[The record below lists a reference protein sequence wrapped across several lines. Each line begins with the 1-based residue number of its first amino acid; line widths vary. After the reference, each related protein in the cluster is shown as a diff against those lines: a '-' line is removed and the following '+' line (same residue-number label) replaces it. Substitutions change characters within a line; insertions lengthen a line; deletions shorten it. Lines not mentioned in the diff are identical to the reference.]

1 MALDRKWEGNPLY
14 NPSACGLELIDS
26 IDHAG
31 SYEFSIDALF
41 KDIETSVLYY
51 GRDSGC
57 SCPTPFEN
65 TYSLSCMEK
74 VATKS
79 ALANLLSQ
87 VRSHYKSEYSYST
100 EIELKQFVQKAK
112 DAFDQSLIE
121 QEEKRIANLPKHIAP
136 LSDVTR
142 KVKKRNVL

>member
-1 MALDRKWEGNPLY
+1 V
-14 NPSACGLELIDS
+14 LIDS

-41 KDIETSVLYY
+41 KDIETGGLYY

-65 TYSLSCMEK
+65 TTSLSSMEK
-74 VATKS
+74 IATKP
-79 ALANLLSQ
+79 ALANLLKQ
-87 VRSHYKSEYSYST
+87 VRSHYKSEYSYSS
-100 EIELKQFVQKAK
+100 EPELKQFIQKAK
-112 DAFDQSLIE
+112 DAFDQYNVE
-121 QEEKRIANLPKHIAP
+121 QEQKRIDSIPKHVAP

-142 KVKKRNVL
+142 KVKKRNIL